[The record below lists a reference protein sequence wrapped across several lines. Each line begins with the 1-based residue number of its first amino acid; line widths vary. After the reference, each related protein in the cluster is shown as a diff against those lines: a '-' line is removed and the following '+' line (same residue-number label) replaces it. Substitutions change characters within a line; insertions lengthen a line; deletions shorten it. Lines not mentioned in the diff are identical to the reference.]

1 MRFQCAVTTFIDD
14 VLSSI
19 KHSLDLKFGYFI
31 ICVELCTE
39 ISIGARHEM
48 VLSLHSDIASTKHMR
63 NSVGSNKYQIY
74 DMDLPDNDAM
84 FK

>member
-1 MRFQCAVTTFIDD
+1 MGTQLYT
-14 VLSSI
+14 
-19 KHSLDLKFGYFI
+19 
-31 ICVELCTE
+31 ELCTE
-39 ISIGARHEM
+39 ISIGARLEM

-63 NSVGSNKYQIY
+63 NPVGSDKYQIY

>member
-1 MRFQCAVTTFIDD
+1 
-14 VLSSI
+14 
-19 KHSLDLKFGYFI
+19 
-31 ICVELCTE
+31 
-39 ISIGARHEM
+39 M

-63 NSVGSNKYQIY
+63 NPVGSDKYQIY